1 MESLKILFEGLNG
14 NFVYL
19 VLLVLFLFLKIFFR
33 REYSISILIWA
44 ISLPLSIYC
53 YFVYVYG
60 VEGPAALNITTVM
73 VILLAFSQLGWLG
86 VGLALAAFLRDSSA
100 LKLAGF
106 WVSVGSVASHGIF
119 LVLVH
124 FFFWSGS

>member
-19 VLLVLFLFLKIFFR
+19 ALLALFLFLKIFFR
-33 REYSISILIWA
+33 CDYSISILVWA
-44 ISLPLSIYC
+44 FSLPLSIYC

-60 VEGPAALNITTVM
+60 VEGPAALTITTVT
-73 VILLAFSQLGWLG
+73 VNLLAFSQLGWLG
-86 VGLALAAFLRDSSA
+86 MGLAMAAFLRDSSS

-106 WVSVGSVASHGIF
+106 WVSVGSVVSHGIF
-119 LVLVH
+119 LVLVN
-124 FFFWSGS
+124 FFWSGS